1 MADQKE
7 GKRESF
13 GVVRTIILIVAIGVF
28 CFSAYQLYKIYGGYK
43 AANDEYD
50 AIEQSFT
57 KEYDANEP
65 TPTPSA
71 DAEVDDTVIEEEP
84 EEDTPAKEGDKEGK
98 DNKADQEEEEML
110 VEDAEPP
117 MNVDWAELKKVNPD
131 ITGWVYVEGMD
142 NISYPI
148 CLGEDNDYYLHHT
161 FRKESVFAGAIFED
175 YHNSSDFA
183 DPNTIVYG
191 HNMRNGSMFG
201 KLKFMRDQAKYDEN
215 PFFWILT
222 PDGNYRYHIF
232 AIFLTPVDSEVY
244 TLFSQNSN
252 EFLRWERRIQAQ
264 SEVKNSVPLSR
275 NDKTVVL
282 STCTSDSSKRCV
294 VIGKCVSSKR
304 PVRKANARRYQPAP
318 LVTKAPGN
326 PAIPDILERDQQP
339 GTSGLREGDEIPEG
353 EDMAEGVVLPDGTE
367 REYGEEIQD

>member
-13 GVVRTIILIVAIGVF
+13 GVVRTIILIIAIGVF
-28 CFSAYQLYKIYGGYK
+28 CFSGYQLYKIFGGYK
-43 AANDEYD
+43 AANDEYE
-50 AIEQSFT
+50 AIEETYT
-57 KEYDANEP
+57 KEYDEKEP

-84 EEDTPAKEGDKEGK
+84 EEDIPPEE
-98 DNKADQEEEEML
+98 KAEAEEEEEML
-110 VEDAEPP
+110 VEDAKPP
-117 MNVDWAELKKVNPD
+117 MNVDWEELKKINPD

-142 NISYPI
+142 NISYPV
-148 CLGEDNDYYLHHT
+148 CLGDDNDFYLHHT

-175 YHNSSDFA
+175 YHNSSDYA

-201 KLKFMRDQAKYDEN
+201 MLKFMRDQAKYDEN

-232 AIFLTPVDSEVY
+232 SIFLTPMDSEVY

-294 VIGKCVSSKR
+294 VIGKCVSSVR

-326 PAIPDILERDQQP
+326 PEIPDILARDELP
-339 GTSGLREGDEIPEG
+339 DVSGLHEGDEIPEG
-353 EDMAEGVVLPDGTE
+353 DDMTEGYVMPDGTE